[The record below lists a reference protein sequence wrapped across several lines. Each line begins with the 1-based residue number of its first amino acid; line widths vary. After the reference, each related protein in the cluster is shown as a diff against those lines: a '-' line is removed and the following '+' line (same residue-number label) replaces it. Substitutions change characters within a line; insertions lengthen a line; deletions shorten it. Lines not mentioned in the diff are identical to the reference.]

1 MTRTDTTPMYADH
14 SVLRGPH
21 HRRPQHDLNLTTDL
35 LDECSSVFSVFSEAS
50 HPSHTLLALASQMGS
65 VPIVAL
71 FLSRGSQLS
80 LTRASISTPTRDILV
95 ISSSSLST
103 LLPCNSRSVLDLA
116 VINATSEIVE
126 DIIATGARIKNR
138 NAPKVAE
145 YYGCIRM
152 NELLLKHGAEINEI
166 PVTKMSHFECE
177 RGLGTALHETAE
189 HSQDSAVQR
198 LSKMGADTALKN
210 SRGKTAL
217 DLARQAGCLEVVNIL
232 E

>member
-1 MTRTDTTPMYADH
+1 MYADH

-35 LDECSSVFSVFSEAS
+35 LDECSSSSRRL
-50 HPSHTLLALASQMGS
+50 HTLPTPSSRSHHKWALY
-65 VPIVAL
+65 PL
-71 FLSRGSQLS
+71 L
-80 LTRASISTPTRDILV
+80 P
-95 ISSSSLST
+95 SSSHAVPS
-103 LLPCNSRSVLDLA
+103 NSRSVLDLA
-116 VINATSEIVE
+116 VINAASEIVE

-232 E
+232 K